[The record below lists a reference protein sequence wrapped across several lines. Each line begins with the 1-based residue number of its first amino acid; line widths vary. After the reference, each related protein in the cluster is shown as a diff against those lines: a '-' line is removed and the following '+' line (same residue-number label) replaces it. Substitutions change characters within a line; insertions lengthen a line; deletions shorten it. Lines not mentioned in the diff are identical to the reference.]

1 MVCCTATS
9 SREENSAT
17 EPDLLRQDAT
27 ELSDS
32 HLAGSSGLRSNEFVF
47 RRDLPNQPTKL
58 RTRIV

>member
-17 EPDLLRQDAT
+17 EPDLLRQAAA

-32 HLAGSSGLRSNEFVF
+32 QLVGSSRLVKRGARVQKKSAKSATTLELKAV
-47 RRDLPNQPTKL
+47 
-58 RTRIV
+58 